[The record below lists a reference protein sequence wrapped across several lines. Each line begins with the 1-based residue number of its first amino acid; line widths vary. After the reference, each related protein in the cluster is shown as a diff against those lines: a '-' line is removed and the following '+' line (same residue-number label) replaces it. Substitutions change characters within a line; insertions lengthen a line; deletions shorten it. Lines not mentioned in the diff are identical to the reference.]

1 MSVKAVIWDFGGVFT
16 TSPFDRF
23 ATFESER
30 GLPRDFIR
38 SINATNPDTNAWAK
52 FERSEISL
60 DEFDEAFLA
69 EALQAGHSVRGKEI
83 VALLSGTV
91 RPEMVRALDR
101 ILEHGIRCAC
111 ITNNVRAG
119 HGPGISADTD
129 AAAAVADVMGRFEL
143 IVESSKVGV
152 RKPDPKIYEHALGE
166 LGVAAADAV
175 YLDDLGVNLKPAK
188 QLGMQTIKVVKP
200 DQALG
205 ELEAIVGFDLRG

>member
-23 ATFESER
+23 AEFEKRS
-30 GLPRDFIR
+30 GLPKDFIR
-38 SINATNPDTNAWAK
+38 TINATNPDANAWAK

-69 EALQAGHSVRGKEI
+69 ESTAAGHEVRGRQVVE
-83 VALLSGTV
+83 LLSGTV

-101 ILEHGIRCAC
+101 ILENGIRCAC

-119 HGPGISADTD
+119 HGPGISADTET
-129 AAAAVADVMGRFEL
+129 ASAVADVMKRFEL
-143 IVESSKVGV
+143 VVESSKVGV
-152 RKPDPKIYEHALGE
+152 RKPDPKIYRHTLGE
-166 LGVAAADAV
+166 LGVEAADAT

-188 QLGMQTIKVVKP
+188 QLGMRTIKVVSA
-200 DQALG
+200 DQALTD
-205 ELEAIVGFDLRG
+205 LEEIVGFGLR

>member
-1 MSVKAVIWDFGGVFT
+1 MGIEAVIWDFGGVFT

-23 ATFESER
+23 ATFETER
-30 GLPRDFIR
+30 GLPKDFIR
-38 SINATNPDTNAWAK
+38 TINATDPDTNAWAK

-69 EALQAGHSVRGKEI
+69 EAAAAGHPVRGKEI

-101 ILEHGIRCAC
+101 ILEQGIRCAC

-119 HGPGISADTD
+119 QGPGISADAET
-129 AAAAVADVMGRFEL
+129 AAAVADVMSRFEL

-152 RKPDPKIYEHALGE
+152 RKPDPKIYRHALGE
-166 LGVAAADAV
+166 LGVAAEAAV
-175 YLDDLGVNLKPAK
+175 YLDDLGVNLKPAR
-188 QLGMQTIKVVKP
+188 QLGMQTIKVVGP

-205 ELEAIVGFDLRG
+205 ELEAIVGFDLRA

>member
-1 MSVKAVIWDFGGVFT
+1 MGVEAVIWDFGGVFT

-23 ATFESER
+23 AIFEEER
-30 GLPRDFIR
+30 GLPKDFIR
-38 SINATNPDTNAWAK
+38 RINATNPDVNAWAK

-69 EALQAGHSVRGKEI
+69 EALEAGHEVRGKEV

-101 ILEHGIRCAC
+101 ILEAGIRCAC

-119 HGPGISADTD
+119 HGPGISADS
-129 AAAAVADVMGRFEL
+129 AAAAQVADVMARFEL

-166 LGVAAADAV
+166 LGVEAASSV

-188 QLGMQTIKVVKP
+188 QLGMRTIKVVKP
-200 DQALG
+200 DQALA
-205 ELEAIVGFDLRG
+205 ELEEIVGFGLR